1 MLSEMEKFQ
10 RDLLESVKQIKRGEA
25 TRTSQIKLPKT
36 AEARAKMGLSQQAFV
51 LLLGVSPRTLQDW
64 EQGRRSPTGAAKHC
78 FKSPLRILRSCVNC
92 APKCDVS
99 PKSLGQA
106 DADRLS
112 LLVSFASLWR
122 SLPRALSRTMRPLP
136 LFALTALLLSTNY
149 AAAKENRV
157 PVMVPISSEWIAK
170 PFDVQFT
177 IKERVQ
183 YVSSMEFYITE
194 PSRISHFFDKE
205 SPEESRRLWL
215 ALGADRGFPGD
226 IQVKVMSSKGEAVY
240 EQTVVRP
247 KTHARYMGRYA
258 NLTPLNKLA
267 PGTYKIRLTCLD
279 CSADLAGLK
288 YRFGIVVPY
297 HGK

>member
-25 TRTSQIKLPKT
+25 
-36 AEARAKMGLSQQAFV
+36 AEARAKMGLSQQAFT
-51 LLLGVSPRTLQDW
+51 LLLSVSPRTLQDW

-92 APKCDVS
+92 AHKCGVS

-122 SLPRALSRTMRPLP
+122 SLPRALSRTMRSLS

-149 AAAKENRV
+149 AAAKENIV
-157 PVMVPISSEWIAK
+157 PVMVPIGSEWIAK

-194 PSRISHFFDKE
+194 PSRISHFLDKE